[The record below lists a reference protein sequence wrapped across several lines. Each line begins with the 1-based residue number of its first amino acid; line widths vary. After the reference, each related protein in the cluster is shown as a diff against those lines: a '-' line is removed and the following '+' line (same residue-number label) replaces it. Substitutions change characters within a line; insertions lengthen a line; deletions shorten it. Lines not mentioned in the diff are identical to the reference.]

1 MRTATETHRDRV
13 RLGPCWG
20 GECDRECTRDLTIGI
35 WTMLLAKKTTT
46 TDLRRA
52 LPAAVNALAELCYPE
67 DSDWQQCEE
76 ISLFSNGLCSCATNA
91 TTQRAN

>member
-1 MRTATETHRDRV
+1 
-13 RLGPCWG
+13 
-20 GECDRECTRDLTIGI
+20 
-35 WTMLLAKKTTT
+35 MLLAKKTTT

-91 TTQRAN
+91 TTQRANEETTKWYCGTACPQTAQDVNERIPSQPQQEE

>member
-1 MRTATETHRDRV
+1 MRPGMHP
-13 RLGPCWG
+13 RLDNRNLDNAV
-20 GECDRECTRDLTIGI
+20 GEEDHHH
-35 WTMLLAKKTTT
+35 